1 MKLKPF
7 LFDDE
12 SGVSPVIGV
21 ILMVAIT
28 VILAAVIA
36 TFVLGLGEQI
46 SETSPSATISV
57 EWDGQTNPATDP
69 VLTLSHEGGQAV
81 DPSNVEF
88 SGALSDINTS
98 AWSGSAWASGGDIS
112 AGDTMTIGFD
122 SNLDVDISETGGGEV
137 SEGDTLTVTWNKEDT
152 SAILKST
159 EAPQAYDSNA

>member
-1 MKLKPF
+1 MKLKTF

-57 EWDGQTNPATDP
+57 EWDGQTNPSDDI

-81 DPSNVEF
+81 DPANVEF
-88 SGALSDINTS
+88 SGNVTS
-98 AWSGSAWASGGDIS
+98 TGSWSASSWASGGDIS
-112 AGDTMTIGFD
+112 AGDTLTIGFT
-122 SNLDVDISETGGGEV
+122 SSQDVNIEAGGSEV
-137 SEGDTLTVTWNKEDT
+137 PKGDKLTVTWNKEDT

-159 EAPQAYDSNA
+159 EAPQAYDSTA